1 MYSMKNL
8 FSDQSIPPNHGNFT
22 TRMKIGTLRQLL
34 ESSRHP
40 EGEGHI
46 LNALNF
52 PLSAADT
59 SRDGISSDLTAW
71 VAMENTA
78 WCNSSCSLF
87 PIRDVRWGLAG
98 NTGAM
103 HHWHIDSDG
112 FGTFVEPLTGGK
124 LWFVA
129 RPLENPD
136 AFSETKAFSV
146 ENYDME
152 GTNEDIFAVEAI
164 HLLPG
169 TRL

>member
-1 MYSMKNL
+1 
-8 FSDQSIPPNHGNFT
+8 
-22 TRMKIGTLRQLL
+22 
-34 ESSRHP
+34 
-40 EGEGHI
+40 
-46 LNALNF
+46 
-52 PLSAADT
+52 
-59 SRDGISSDLTAW
+59 
-71 VAMENTA
+71 
-78 WCNSSCSLF
+78 
-87 PIRDVRWGLAG
+87 
-98 NTGAM
+98 M
-103 HHWHIDSDG
+103 HHWHIDLDG